1 MATARRA
8 PAGGAA
14 TPAPAA
20 ASDAVDVVPS
30 GHALSVVR
38 SWLPPADDDDDAEYD
53 ALQDWGDAPETEEA
67 PRPARR
73 VSRHGTLVFHTVV
86 LR

>member
-20 ASDAVDVVPS
+20 AGAGSDAVDIVPS

-38 SWLPPADDDDDAEYD
+38 SWLPPMDDDDDAEYD
-53 ALQDWGDAPETEEA
+53 AMQDWGDAPETEEA

-73 VSRHGTLVFHTVV
+73 VSR
-86 LR
+86 RRA